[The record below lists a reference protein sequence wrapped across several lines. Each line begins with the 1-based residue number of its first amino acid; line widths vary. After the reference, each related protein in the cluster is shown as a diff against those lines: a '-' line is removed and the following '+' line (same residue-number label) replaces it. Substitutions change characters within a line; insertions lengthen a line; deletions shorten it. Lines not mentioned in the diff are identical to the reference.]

1 MKFAIAALG
10 TILAAQAA
18 DTAYIV
24 GMYSEKERRGLG
36 GRFLMKVDGKKV
48 ASLRYPTYYRLE
60 VPPGVYNITMDDK
73 DRPPILC
80 HLIAGE
86 SCYIRARLVGHDNV
100 REVHL
105 ISPHEA
111 AVQLQKLLP
120 IEQES
125 IYIKLWK

>member
-1 MKFAIAALG
+1 MKLAII
-10 TILAAQAA
+10 TLAAVLSMQAA

-36 GRFLMKVDGKKV
+36 GHFLMKVDGKKV
-48 ASLRYPTYYRLE
+48 ANLRYPTYYRLE

-73 DRPPILC
+73 DQLPILC

-86 SCYIRARLVGHDNV
+86 SCYIRARLIGQNNI

-105 ISPHEA
+105 ISPHDA
-111 AVQLQKLLP
+111 AVQLQRLLP
-120 IEQES
+120 IEQEK
-125 IYIKLWK
+125 IYIKVWK